1 MSISDFIQGFI
12 IGSSLIIA
20 IGPQNLYVINQG
32 LKKNFIFIVVL
43 ICSLS
48 DSLLIVCGIYLSN
61 NILSLNPS
69 IITIMKLIGGI
80 WLILYGINKIKNSRN
95 HVINNKE
102 FNEASFIKVAMTTL
116 AITYANPHVYL
127 DTVILLGSI
136 SINFDSKL
144 YFGLGAIFASFVFFF
159 SLGYFSNFLSQY
171 IKSQKVWFYID
182 NVMGILMLSYG
193 LFFVPLSL
201 LFLSS
206 SLFFIVF

>member
-32 LKKNFIFIVVL
+32 LKKNFIYIVVL

-69 IITIMKLIGGI
+69 VINIMKLVGGI

-102 FNEASFIKVAMTTL
+102 FNEASFIKVVMTTL

-136 SINFDSKL
+136 SVNFDSKL

-182 NVMGILMLSYG
+182 NLIGILMLFYG
-193 LFFVPLSL
+193 LFFV
-201 LFLSS
+201 
-206 SLFFIVF
+206 FIN

>member
-1 MSISDFIQGFI
+1 MSISNFIQGFI

-32 LKKNFIFIVVL
+32 LKKNFVFIVVL

-80 WLILYGINKIKNSRN
+80 WLILYGINKIKNSRQ
-95 HVINNKE
+95 HEIKSSE
-102 FNEASFIKVAMTTL
+102 INEASFTKVVLTTL

-144 YFGLGAIFASFVFFF
+144 YFGLGAIFASFIFFF

-171 IKSQKVWFYID
+171 VKSPKVWFYID
-182 NVMGILMLSYG
+182 NVMGFLMLFYG
-193 LFFVPLSL
+193 LFFV
-201 LFLSS
+201 FMN
-206 SLFFIVF
+206 

>member
-1 MSISDFIQGFI
+1 MSLSDFIQGFI
-12 IGSSLIIA
+12 IGASLIFA

-32 LKKNFIFIVVL
+32 LKKNFIFIVVF

-48 DSLLIVCGIYLSN
+48 DSILIVCGIYLSN
-61 NILSLNPS
+61 NILSLNTS
-69 IITIMKLIGGI
+69 VISIMKLIGGI
-80 WLILYGINKIKNSRN
+80 WLILYGVKKIKNSRN

-102 FNEASFIKVAMTTL
+102 FHEESFINVVITTL

-136 SINFDSKL
+136 SINFDSKF

-171 IKSQKVWFYID
+171 IKSSKVWFYID
-182 NVMGILMLSYG
+182 NTMGLLMLFYG
-193 LFFVPLSL
+193 LFFI
-201 LFLSS
+201 FMN
-206 SLFFIVF
+206 

>member
-32 LKKNFIFIVVL
+32 LKKNFVFIVVL

-61 NILSLNPS
+61 NILSLNTS

-80 WLILYGINKIKNSRN
+80 WLILYGISKIKNSRQ
-95 HVINNKE
+95 HEIKSSEINA
-102 FNEASFIKVAMTTL
+102 ASFTKVVLTTL

-144 YFGLGAIFASFVFFF
+144 YFGLGAIFASFIFFF

-171 IKSQKVWFYID
+171 VKSPKVWFYVD
-182 NVMGILMLSYG
+182 NVMGFLMLFYG
-193 LFFVPLSL
+193 LFFV
-201 LFLSS
+201 FMN
-206 SLFFIVF
+206 

>member
-1 MSISDFIQGFI
+1 MSISNFIQGFI

-32 LKKNFIFIVVL
+32 LKKNFVFIVVL

-61 NILSLNPS
+61 NILSLNTS
-69 IITIMKLIGGI
+69 IIAIMTSDVYKRQ
-80 WLILYGINKIKNSRN
+80 ILYGINKIKNSRQ
-95 HVINNKE
+95 HEINSNG
-102 FNEASFIKVAMTTL
+102 FNESSFSKVIVTTL

-136 SINFDSKL
+136 SINFDSKF
-144 YFGLGAIFASFVFFF
+144 YFGLGAIFASFIFFF

-171 IKSQKVWFYID
+171 VKSPKVWFYID
-182 NVMGILMLSYG
+182 NVMGFLMLFYG
-193 LFFVPLSL
+193 LFFV
-201 LFLSS
+201 FMN
-206 SLFFIVF
+206 

>member
-12 IGSSLIIA
+12 IGSTLILA

-32 LKKNFIFIVVL
+32 LKKNFVFIVVL

-61 NILSLNPS
+61 NILSLNTS

-80 WLILYGINKIKNSRN
+80 WLILYGINKIKNSRQHEIKSN
-95 HVINNKE
+95 E
-102 FNEASFIKVAMTTL
+102 FNEASFTKVVFTTL

-144 YFGLGAIFASFVFFF
+144 YFGLGAICASFVFFF
-159 SLGYFSNFLSQY
+159 SIGYFSNFLSQY

-182 NVMGILMLSYG
+182 NMMGFLMLFYG
-193 LFFVPLSL
+193 LFFV
-201 LFLSS
+201 FMN
-206 SLFFIVF
+206 

>member
-12 IGSSLIIA
+12 IGSTLILA

-32 LKKNFIFIVVL
+32 LKKNFVFIVVL

-61 NILSLNPS
+61 NILSLNTS

-80 WLILYGINKIKNSRN
+80 WLILYGINKIKNSRQHEIKSN
-95 HVINNKE
+95 E
-102 FNEASFIKVAMTTL
+102 FNEASFTKVVFTTL

-144 YFGLGAIFASFVFFF
+144 YFGLGAICASFVFFF
-159 SLGYFSNFLSQY
+159 SIGYFSNYLSQY
-171 IKSQKVWFYID
+171 IKSPKVWFYID
-182 NVMGILMLSYG
+182 NMMGFLMLFYG
-193 LFFVPLSL
+193 LFFV
-201 LFLSS
+201 FMN
-206 SLFFIVF
+206 

>member
-12 IGSSLIIA
+12 IGSTLILA

-32 LKKNFIFIVVL
+32 LKKNFVFIVVL

-61 NILSLNPS
+61 NILSLNTS

-80 WLILYGINKIKNSRN
+80 WLMLYGINKIKNSRQHEIKSN
-95 HVINNKE
+95 E
-102 FNEASFIKVAMTTL
+102 FNEASFTKVVFTTL

-144 YFGLGAIFASFVFFF
+144 YFGLGAICASFVFFF
-159 SLGYFSNFLSQY
+159 SIGYFSNFLSQY
-171 IKSQKVWFYID
+171 IKSPKVWFYID
-182 NVMGILMLSYG
+182 NMMGFLMLFYG
-193 LFFVPLSL
+193 LFFV
-201 LFLSS
+201 FMN
-206 SLFFIVF
+206 

>member
-1 MSISDFIQGFI
+1 MSISNFIQGFI

-32 LKKNFIFIVVL
+32 LKKNFVFIVVL

-61 NILSLNPS
+61 NILSLNTS

-80 WLILYGINKIKNSRN
+80 WLILYGINKIKNSRQ
-95 HVINNKE
+95 HEIKSSEINA
-102 FNEASFIKVAMTTL
+102 ASFTKVVLTTL

-136 SINFDSKL
+136 SINFDSKF
-144 YFGLGAIFASFVFFF
+144 YFGLGAIFASFIFFF

-171 IKSQKVWFYID
+171 VKSPNVWFYID
-182 NVMGILMLSYG
+182 NVMGLLMLFYG
-193 LFFVPLSL
+193 LFFV
-201 LFLSS
+201 FMN
-206 SLFFIVF
+206 

>member
-32 LKKNFIFIVVL
+32 LKKNFVFIVVL

-61 NILSLNPS
+61 NILSLNTS

-80 WLILYGINKIKNSRN
+80 WLILYGINKIKNSRQ
-95 HVINNKE
+95 HEIKSSE
-102 FNEASFIKVAMTTL
+102 INEASFTKVVLTTL

-144 YFGLGAIFASFVFFF
+144 YFGLGAIFASFIFFF
-159 SLGYFSNFLSQY
+159 SLGYFSNYLSQY
-171 IKSQKVWFYID
+171 VKSPKVWFYID
-182 NVMGILMLSYG
+182 NVMGFLMLFYG
-193 LFFVPLSL
+193 LFFV
-201 LFLSS
+201 
-206 SLFFIVF
+206 FIN

>member
-32 LKKNFIFIVVL
+32 LKKNFILIVVL

-69 IITIMKLIGGI
+69 VITIMKLVGGI

-95 HVINNKE
+95 HIINNKE
-102 FNEASFIKVAMTTL
+102 FNEASFTKVVITTL

-136 SINFDSKL
+136 SVNFDSKL

-182 NVMGILMLSYG
+182 NVMGFLMLFYG
-193 LFFVPLSL
+193 LFFV
-201 LFLSS
+201 
-206 SLFFIVF
+206 FIN

>member
-32 LKKNFIFIVVL
+32 LKKNFIFIVIL

-102 FNEASFIKVAMTTL
+102 FNEVSFIKVVMTTL

-144 YFGLGAIFASFVFFF
+144 YFGLGAIFSSFVFFF

-182 NVMGILMLSYG
+182 NLMGILMLFYG
-193 LFFVPLSL
+193 LFFV
-201 LFLSS
+201 
-206 SLFFIVF
+206 FIN

>member
-12 IGSSLIIA
+12 IGSTLILA

-32 LKKNFIFIVVL
+32 LKKNFVFIVVL

-61 NILSLNPS
+61 NILSLNTS

-80 WLILYGINKIKNSRN
+80 WLILYGINKIKNSRQHEIKSN
-95 HVINNKE
+95 E
-102 FNEASFIKVAMTTL
+102 FNEASFTKVVFTTL

-127 DTVILLGSI
+127 DTLILLGSI

-144 YFGLGAIFASFVFFF
+144 YFGLGAICASFVFFF
-159 SLGYFSNFLSQY
+159 SIGYFSNFLSQY
-171 IKSQKVWFYID
+171 IKSAKVWFYID
-182 NVMGILMLSYG
+182 NVMGFLMFFYG
-193 LFFVPLSL
+193 LFFV
-201 LFLSS
+201 
-206 SLFFIVF
+206 FIN

>member
-32 LKKNFIFIVVL
+32 LKKNFVFIVVL

-61 NILSLNPS
+61 NIISLNTS

-80 WLILYGINKIKNSRN
+80 WLILYGISKIKNSRQ
-95 HVINNKE
+95 HKIKSSEINA
-102 FNEASFIKVAMTTL
+102 ASFTKVVLTTL

-144 YFGLGAIFASFVFFF
+144 YFGLGAIFASFIFFF

-171 IKSQKVWFYID
+171 VKSPKVWFYID
-182 NVMGILMLSYG
+182 NVMGFLMLFYG
-193 LFFVPLSL
+193 LFFV
-201 LFLSS
+201 FMN
-206 SLFFIVF
+206 

>member
-20 IGPQNLYVINQG
+20 IGPQNLFVINQG
-32 LKKNFIFIVVL
+32 LKKNFVFIVVL

-61 NILSLNPS
+61 NILSLNTS

-80 WLILYGINKIKNSRN
+80 WLILYGINKIKNSRR
-95 HVINNKE
+95 HEINSNE
-102 FNEASFIKVAMTTL
+102 FNESSFTKVIVTTF

-136 SINFDSKL
+136 SINFDNKL
-144 YFGLGAIFASFVFFF
+144 YFGLGAIFASFIFFF
-159 SLGYFSNFLSQY
+159 SLGYFSNFLSRY
-171 IKSQKVWFYID
+171 IKSPKVWFYVD
-182 NVMGILMLSYG
+182 NIIGFLMLFYG
-193 LFFVPLSL
+193 LFFV
-201 LFLSS
+201 FMN
-206 SLFFIVF
+206 

>member
-1 MSISDFIQGFI
+1 MSISNFIQGFI

-32 LKKNFIFIVVL
+32 LKKNFVFIVVL

-48 DSLLIVCGIYLSN
+48 DSLLIVCGIFLSN
-61 NILSLNPS
+61 NILSLNTS

-80 WLILYGINKIKNSRN
+80 WLILYGINKIKNSRQ
-95 HVINNKE
+95 HEIKSSE
-102 FNEASFIKVAMTTL
+102 INEASFTKVVLTTL

-136 SINFDSKL
+136 SINFDSKF
-144 YFGLGAIFASFVFFF
+144 YFGLGAIFASFIFFF

-171 IKSQKVWFYID
+171 VKSPKVWFYID
-182 NVMGILMLSYG
+182 NVMGFLMLFYG
-193 LFFVPLSL
+193 LFFV
-201 LFLSS
+201 FMN
-206 SLFFIVF
+206 

>member
-12 IGSSLIIA
+12 IGSTLILA

-32 LKKNFIFIVVL
+32 LKKNFVFIVVL

-61 NILSLNPS
+61 NILSLNTS

-80 WLILYGINKIKNSRN
+80 WLILYGINKIKKSRQHEIKSN
-95 HVINNKE
+95 E
-102 FNEASFIKVAMTTL
+102 FNEASFTKVVFTTL

-144 YFGLGAIFASFVFFF
+144 YFGLGAICASFVFFF
-159 SLGYFSNFLSQY
+159 SIGYFSNFLSQY
-171 IKSQKVWFYID
+171 IKSSKVWFYID
-182 NVMGILMLSYG
+182 NMMGFLMLFYG
-193 LFFVPLSL
+193 LFFV
-201 LFLSS
+201 FMN
-206 SLFFIVF
+206 

>member
-12 IGSSLIIA
+12 IGSTLILA

-32 LKKNFIFIVVL
+32 LKKNFVFIVVL

-61 NILSLNPS
+61 NILSLNTS

-80 WLILYGINKIKNSRN
+80 WLILYGINKIKNSRQHEIKSN
-95 HVINNKE
+95 E
-102 FNEASFIKVAMTTL
+102 FNEASFTKVVFTTL

-144 YFGLGAIFASFVFFF
+144 YFGLGAICASFVFFF
-159 SLGYFSNFLSQY
+159 SIGYFSNFLSQY
-171 IKSQKVWFYID
+171 IKSPKVWFYID
-182 NVMGILMLSYG
+182 NMMGFLMLFYG
-193 LFFVPLSL
+193 F
-201 LFLSS
+201 
-206 SLFFIVF
+206 FFIFMN